1 MHRIEI
7 DDEIYAHLE
16 QNVKGFE
23 QPNDVLRRLLFG
35 EAPNDGDTPRKAPR
49 PSTAIPGKL
58 QTLLENDKVKAGD
71 VLTHTQVRKGRTFTA
86 VIEEDGWIKTEKG
99 RFKDPS
105 PALGAFTGTSV
116 DGWANWI
123 HEPTGKPLRVLRS
136 EIGGTGRRGGN

>member
-16 QNVKGFE
+16 RNVKGFE

-35 EAPNDGDTPRKAPR
+35 EIPNDVGTSRKTPRQ
-49 PSTAIPGKL
+49 STAIPGKL
-58 QTLLENDKVKAGD
+58 RILLENDKVKAGD
-71 VLTHTQVRKGRTFTA
+71 VLTHTQVRKDRTFTA
-86 VIEEDGWIKTEKG
+86 TIEQDGWIKTEKG

-123 HEPTGKPLRVLRS
+123 HEPTGKPLGALRS
-136 EIGGTGRRGGN
+136 EIGDTGRRRGD